1 MPKVRTP
8 KGVLFFLL
16 RRIKMS
22 FRVVLIENEVD
33 VKVQLDNLILNTYEG
48 EVCISIDDIS
58 IIVLDNLRIR
68 LTTRMMSILANNNVG
83 VIICDTKHMPIG
95 FYSSYDNHSRV
106 SKKIGFQIKQE
117 SSFYDEFWCEIIDA
131 KIKNQS
137 QVLEKLNFSK
147 EKIDKI
153 KELKMEIEVGDI
165 TNREAHAAKIYFNE
179 MMGTSF
185 SRGNEDLLINSGL
198 DYGYAIIRSYI
209 ARVLVGYGLNSQ
221 LGIHHR
227 SEYNRFNLVDDL
239 IEPWRPIVDFY
250 VFEILND
257 DDYFRVEHRRML
269 VNMLNHKIVYSDKKM
284 FLCNAIEEYVSQYS
298 SLLEGR
304 RKDIEFPTVE
314 GYLGENSEL

>member
-1 MPKVRTP
+1 MA
-8 KGVLFFLL
+8 
-16 RRIKMS
+16 
-22 FRVVLIENEVD
+22 FRVLLIENEID
-33 VKVQLDNLILNTYEG
+33 IKVQLDNLIMNTFEG
-48 EVCISIDDIS
+48 EVWIPIDDIS

-68 LTTRMMSILANNNVG
+68 LTARMMSILANNNVG
-83 VIICDTKHMPIG
+83 VVICDTKHMPIG

-106 SKKIGFQIKQE
+106 SKKIGFQINQDP
-117 SSFYDEFWCEIIDA
+117 SFYDEFWCEIIDA

-137 QVLEKLNFSK
+137 QVLERLKLSQ
-147 EKIDKI
+147 EKIEKI
-153 KELKMEIEVGDI
+153 KELKTEIEVGDV

-239 IEPWRPIVDFY
+239 IEPWRPIVDLY
-250 VFEILND
+250 VYKLLKDE
-257 DDYFRVEHRRML
+257 DYFRVEHRRLL
-269 VNMLNHKIVYSDKKM
+269 VNMLNHKIVYGNKKM
-284 FLCNAIEEYVSQYS
+284 FLCNAIEEYISQYS

-304 RKDIEFPTVE
+304 RNNIEFPKVE
-314 GYLGENSEL
+314 EYLGENSEL

>member
-1 MPKVRTP
+1 
-8 KGVLFFLL
+8 
-16 RRIKMS
+16 MS
-22 FRVVLIENEVD
+22 FRVVLIENEID

-48 EVCISIDDIS
+48 EVWIPIDDIS
-58 IIVLDNLRIR
+58 IVVLDNLRIR

-83 VIICDTKHMPIG
+83 VVICDTKHMPIG

-106 SKKIGFQIKQE
+106 SKKIGFQINQE
-117 SSFYDEFWCEIIDA
+117 PYFYDKFWCEIIDA

-137 QVLEKLNFSK
+137 QVLEKLNLSK

-153 KELKMEIEVGDI
+153 RELKTEIEVGDV

-239 IEPWRPIVDFY
+239 IEPWRPIVDLY
-250 VFEILND
+250 VYKLLND
-257 DDYFRVEHRRML
+257 DDYFKVEHRRML
-269 VNMLNHKIVYSDKKM
+269 VNMLNHKIVYSNKKM

-304 RKDIEFPTVE
+304 RKYIDFPTVE
-314 GYLGENSEL
+314 GYLGDNSEL